1 MSLHCTHFTCI
12 PIGTNTSYMTGVT
25 GRSSTV
31 VCHPSALRL
40 PCMQDRFWY
49 VKLYNKTLNET
60 RKLIP
65 PEQQHNIL
73 SLNTFRTNHTYTSKY
88 MYNAKH
94 PSLKKYNDI
103 VLISLCAWIKCR
115 LSIIYVRNKK
125 HCLQCAVIVIFVYTC
140 VWTWTCEG
148 RKCSSKWQVV
158 CVLCPLEWYYYIVL
172 VVYR

>member
-1 MSLHCTHFTCI
+1 MLVLVGVLFFMSLHCTNFTCI
-12 PIGTNTSYMTGVT
+12 PIGTNTLYMTGVT

-31 VCHPSALRL
+31 LRHPFALRL

-94 PSLKKYNDI
+94 PSLKKLESSVDYQ
-103 VLISLCAWIKCR
+103 SLTLETKAFFTMCGYSYIC
-115 LSIIYVRNKK
+115 IYMCMNLNMWREKMQFEMTS
-125 HCLQCAVIVIFVYTC
+125 CLCVVSPGILLLYRFSFV
-140 VWTWTCEG
+140 
-148 RKCSSKWQVV
+148 
-158 CVLCPLEWYYYIVL
+158 
-172 VVYR
+172 